1 MNFSNIS
8 LVRNK
13 ILCILVFCNSAYF
26 LWTHTF
32 SYFLCAHSMLFGMKV
47 HLLSFF
53 CFALFFFCT
62 SLISFCKHFTFF
74 ITIFNLFL
82 LLKIFQP
89 HQIPSVEFDPLLCV
103 HRHAVSP
110 VHFLHHV
117 LRSFVSLLFFFLFI
131 VLIWCPTVVSQHLS
145 KNDKWVG
152 WRDDRHGLSPIL
164 YDIAPL
170 FVYTDQL
177 LCHCVFICSNVR

>member
-8 LVRNK
+8 LVQNK
-13 ILCILVFCNSAYF
+13 MLCILVFCNSAYF

-53 CFALFFFCT
+53 CFALFFFFT
-62 SLISFCKHFTFF
+62 SLISFCKLFTFF

-117 LRSFVSLLFFFLFI
+117 LRSFVSLLFFFFSLCSFD
-131 VLIWCPTVVSQHLS
+131 V
-145 KNDKWVG
+145 
-152 WRDDRHGLSPIL
+152 
-164 YDIAPL
+164 
-170 FVYTDQL
+170 QL
-177 LCHCVFICSNVR
+177 LFLNTSQNLINGLVDEMTATVFRQSYMT